1 MSPAVVA
8 FTDFTAPLSYVAE
21 IALARAARGR
31 DVTVQYRALERFPA
45 PEPLGEAAGVRGD
58 AEEAAMAAEELGIE
72 LALPAVLP
80 RTRKA
85 HEAARFARDRG
96 AEAPMREAIHA
107 ALWRDG
113 RDIGRIDVLVEIG
126 EGVGLPPDE
135 LKIALDIDRYAG
147 AVLGDRAVAGRLGID
162 RVPSLVVSTGTESPV
177 LVTGPD
183 FQGALAQLLGAR

>member
-1 MSPAVVA
+1 MSPVVVA

-21 IALARAARGR
+21 VALARAVAGR
-31 DVTVQYRALERFPA
+31 DVTAQYRALERFPA
-45 PEPLGEAAGVRGD
+45 PNPLQSAELARGGV
-58 AEEAAMAAEELGIE
+58 EEAAMAAEELGIE
-72 LALPAVLP
+72 LALPTVLP

-96 AEAPMREAIHA
+96 AEAAMREAIHA

-113 RDIGRIDVLVEIG
+113 RDIGRIDVLVEIA
-126 EGVGLPPDE
+126 EGVGLPPEE

-162 RVPSLVVSTGTESPV
+162 RVPSLLVSTGAESPV

-183 FQGALAQLLGAR
+183 FTGALAQLLGAR

>member
-21 IALARAARGR
+21 VALARATAGQ
-31 DVTVQYRALERFPA
+31 DVAVQYRALERFPA
-45 PEPLGEAAGVRGD
+45 PEPLAGTELARGEVDAASAAAG
-58 AEEAAMAAEELGIE
+58 ELGIE
-72 LALPAVLP
+72 LSLPPVLP

-96 AEAPMREAIHA
+96 AEAPLREAIHA

-113 RDIGRIDVLVEIG
+113 RDIGRIDVLVETA

-162 RVPSLVVSTGTESPV
+162 RVPSLLVSTGAESPV
-177 LVTGPD
+177 IVTGPD
-183 FQGALAQLLGAR
+183 FPGALAQLLGAR